1 MGKRP
6 SSFYAHS
13 KKPTEEL
20 GYKVEDASAEEIRKR
35 KEEWEK
41 GKSVPTGAKG
51 TGDVGYKV
59 DTEGVK
65 DRLQKWTNM
74 NSSLKSPT
82 SGDRKDPV
90 KIPTKNATKEE
101 QTDVKTV
108 KYDEQ

>member
-1 MGKRP
+1 
-6 SSFYAHS
+6 
-13 KKPTEEL
+13 
-20 GYKVEDASAEEIRKR
+20 
-35 KEEWEK
+35 
-41 GKSVPTGAKG
+41 
-51 TGDVGYKV
+51 
-59 DTEGVK
+59 
-65 DRLQKWTNM
+65 M